1 MSHHVANKLLS
12 GETLPELVPLD
23 EHWKTARKEMTKRQ
37 NEAYERAANQWFG
50 SRNEDKA
57 NTQAAAF
64 KPLFNEPEPEPE
76 ILTPGRVLIGV
87 LVALGGVTGFF
98 MWLLANYR

>member
-1 MSHHVANKLLS
+1 MSNHIANKLLS

-37 NEAYERAANQWFG
+37 DEAYERAQAQWFK
-50 SRNEDKA
+50 SVPPLY
-57 NTQAAAF
+57 NT
-64 KPLFNEPEPEPE
+64 PEPEPKPDR
-76 ILTPGRVLIGV
+76 TTARVLVGV